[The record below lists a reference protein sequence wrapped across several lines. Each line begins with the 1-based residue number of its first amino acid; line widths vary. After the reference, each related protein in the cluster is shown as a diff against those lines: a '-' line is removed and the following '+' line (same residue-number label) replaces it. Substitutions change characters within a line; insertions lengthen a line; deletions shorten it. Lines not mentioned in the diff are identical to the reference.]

1 MIRIRFAVVIVGA
14 MLVSQFARAQDDL
27 SHRDEIATL
36 YSGQFQFAKDG
47 QPILTVRIAEGLDN
61 VRIWSAS
68 PFTIASQSNGGVE
81 IPVSANRP
89 VRFRLIEARASK
101 SRTWIVAARVS
112 GTKRAM
118 LAGVLD
124 TWRRRGFDPRL
135 FELGA
140 IFGASGQ
147 TVDKRSTIVALKS
160 FDSEA
165 DAEREAAPL
174 FSRYGLKPAFHPEI
188 VAHPRGRFEIVG
200 DGGDVIA
207 RMSDVAWVAA
217 TGPMPIEVAKVEY
230 AKGYAWH
237 GFADRAYRGRIYVT
251 IDRAGKLAVV
261 NAVPIESYL
270 RGVIPSEIHPKAPD
284 EALKAQAVAARGEAL
299 AKVGH
304 RHIGDPFLLCA
315 EQHCQVYSGTLK
327 ESAGTDR
334 AIAATRGEVLM
345 SAKGLVDTVYSA
357 NCGGHTEA
365 KEYVWASEPD
375 PVFRALP
382 DLPPN
387 GKRRTAATTPPD
399 DASLRKF
406 LENPPNAYCGRNRN
420 GKRDKFRWKQAFG
433 LDELT
438 RIVGEKNP
446 VGRVTGI
453 EIVARGPSGRAT
465 ELKIVGEK
473 GEATVHREL
482 PIRQALGG
490 LSSGLFVIDTER
502 DDKGALARMTFSGAG
517 WGHGVGMCQSGAIGM
532 AESKRRYGSILGH
545 YFRGVR
551 LRVVY

>member
-1 MIRIRFAVVIVGA
+1 MLKNRFAVALCAVTF
-14 MLVSQFARAQDDL
+14 SQQAIAQDDL

-36 YSGQFQFAKDG
+36 YSGQFQFAIDG
-47 QPILTVRIAEGLDN
+47 QPIMTVRVAEGLDD
-61 VRIWSAS
+61 VRIWSSSAY
-68 PFTIASQSNGGVE
+68 TIASQSSGGVE
-81 IPVSANRP
+81 IPLPAGKP
-89 VRFRLIEARASK
+89 VRFRLIEGRASK
-101 SRTWIVAARVS
+101 SRTWIVAARVA

-118 LAGVLD
+118 LAGVLK
-124 TWRRRGFDPRL
+124 TWRRRGFLPRL

-140 IFGASGQ
+140 IFGTGGQ

-160 FDSEA
+160 FDAELE
-165 DAEREAAPL
+165 AEREAASL
-174 FSRYGLKPAFHPEI
+174 FSRFGLKPSFHPEI
-188 VAHPRGRFEIVG
+188 VSPPRGRIEIRHEN
-200 DGGDVIA
+200 GDVMA
-207 RMSDVAWVAA
+207 RLHDVAWVSSFSGA
-217 TGPMPIEVAKVEY
+217 PIEVAKVEF

-237 GFADRAYRGRIYVT
+237 GFANRAYRGRLYVT

-261 NAVPIESYL
+261 NAVPIEAYL
-270 RGVIPSEIHPKAPD
+270 RGVIPSEIHPRAHD

-299 AKVGH
+299 AKIGH
-304 RHIGDPFLLCA
+304 RHIGDPYLLCP

-327 ESAGTDR
+327 ESPGTDR

-345 SAKGLVDTVYSA
+345 SEQGIVDTVYSA

-365 KEYVWASEPD
+365 KEYVWASDPD

-382 DLPPN
+382 DWPPN
-387 GKRRTAATTPPD
+387 GKRRVAATSPPD
-399 DASLRKF
+399 EATLRKF
-406 LENPPNAYCGRNRN
+406 LEDPPVAYCGRTRH

-433 LDELT
+433 IDELS
-438 RIVGEKNP
+438 RIVAEKNP
-446 VGRVTGI
+446 VGRVTTI

-473 GEATVHREL
+473 GEATIHREL

-490 LSSGLFVIDTER
+490 LPSGLFVIDAER
-502 DDKGALARMTFSGAG
+502 DEKGALTRLTFSGAG

-532 AESKRRYGSILGH
+532 AEAKRRYGAILGH
-545 YFRGVR
+545 YYRGVR